1 MGIGETERMD
11 LIDTLGAAHAE
22 ELGDATVGNG
32 RQRSATVGKMFLDLI
47 DLPETFPKVQYYSQK

>member
-1 MGIGETERMD
+1 MD